1 MYNIERL
8 SETLANNI
16 ASELNFD
23 TDRKEVIQYGIF
35 AMIQIALS
43 IVSVLIIGAF
53 LNIMWEAFIVSLAIT
68 ILRKSSGGAH
78 ATSPG
83 KCTFIGTSISLIIAI
98 VLKNIYSLNIVLTIV
113 FIGFI
118 ISYYL
123 VYKLAPVD
131 SISKPIRNQEK
142 IKRLK
147 KNSIIIVSIYLILVI
162 INILAF
168 KITGHK
174 YFISYA
180 LCICGGMLWQVM
192 SLTKFG
198 HKLIEIIE
206 YFINKIL

>member
-1 MYNIERL
+1 
-8 SETLANNI
+8 
-16 ASELNFD
+16 
-23 TDRKEVIQYGIF
+23 
-35 AMIQIALS
+35 MIQIALS

-162 INILAF
+162 INILTF